1 MARLSRKLGRV
12 VLRLQ
17 YLLVELGAS
26 AHEVSISRVSV
37 AAMIMLLGMQFL
49 AQFERS

>member
-1 MARLSRKLGRV
+1 MARLSRRSGRV

-17 YLLVELGAS
+17 YRLVEVGAS
-26 AHEVSISRVSV
+26 TYQVSLSRVSV
-37 AAMIMLLGMQFL
+37 AASITLLGVQFL